1 MEEYQVPIMQL
12 DHQAV
17 EYLTLYVDDENDD
30 IIMYLHYLNQTYK
43 ATGSSYFSAYQSLRD
58 QLLEDGY
65 GLKCNGSYINAI
77 QSAMMSFV
85 DKVYLVTSGKQ
96 ALQKDIVNLF
106 DEADIHD
113 FPDTEKQQAFANL
126 WFASLT

>member
-1 MEEYQVPIMQL
+1 MEEYQVPIIRL
-12 DHQAV
+12 DNQTIV
-17 EYLTLYVDDENDD
+17 YQTLYVDDENDD

-43 ATGSSYFSAYQSLRD
+43 AIGSSYFSAYQSLRD

-96 ALQKDIVNLF
+96 TLQKDIVNLF

-113 FPDTEKQQAFANL
+113 FLDT
-126 WFASLT
+126 

>member
-1 MEEYQVPIMQL
+1 
-12 DHQAV
+12 
-17 EYLTLYVDDENDD
+17 
-30 IIMYLHYLNQTYK
+30 
-43 ATGSSYFSAYQSLRD
+43 
-58 QLLEDGY
+58 
-65 GLKCNGSYINAI
+65 
-77 QSAMMSFV
+77 MMSFM
-85 DKVYLVTSGKQ
+85 DKVYLVTPGKQ